1 MSNDTIMLMIAI
13 NLSIIQFFGLLER
26 LYRQKLAEDEM
37 LFELKIWLL
46 ERGRNV

>member
-1 MSNDTIMLMIAI
+1 MSDDAIILMIAI
-13 NLSIIQFFGLLER
+13 NLSIIRVLGLLER